1 MSTAKKRKPITV
13 QLTPGKDGD
22 PKDNE
27 LIAAIEAIPTGRRN
41 QVLKAALAIGL
52 GAALRQPEGDARLA
66 RIDDIW
72 AALQDMPGWFE
83 RKFAQLGS
91 IGPVEQVDPV
101 VLPAPRLSQ
110 DEVTQ
115 RAAKLARAKW

>member
-1 MSTAKKRKPITV
+1 MSTAKKRKPVTV
-13 QLTPGKDGD
+13 QLVPGKDD
-22 PKDNE
+22 E
-27 LIAAIEAIPTGRRN
+27 LIDAIAVIPAGRRN
-41 QVLKAALAIGL
+41 QVLKAALAFGL

-91 IGPVEQVDPV
+91 LTPVESADPV
-101 VLPAPRLSQ
+101 VLPTPRLSE